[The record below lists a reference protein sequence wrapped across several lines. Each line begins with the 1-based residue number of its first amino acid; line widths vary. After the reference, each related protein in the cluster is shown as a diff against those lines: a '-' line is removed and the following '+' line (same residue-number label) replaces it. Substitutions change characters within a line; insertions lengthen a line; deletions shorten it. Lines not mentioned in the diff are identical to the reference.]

1 MKLLEIEHLSVQYE
15 QVIAVKDVSFIIEE
29 HEYVCLIGS
38 NGSGKSS
45 LLKAILG
52 IIKPTAGKIHFY
64 DDPHLIGYVAQTS
77 MITPL
82 IPATVQ
88 EIVLS
93 STPKNPKRSAQ
104 CDVVLSLLNIKDL
117 KHKQYHQLSGGQKQ
131 RVLLARALIH
141 LPKVLILDEPTTGLD
156 PETTKQFYDLLH
168 HLHQEHGLT
177 IVMTSHDLYHVSQYA
192 SRVIVMNQSIQFD
205 GSVQAWE
212 EQR

>member
-1 MKLLEIEHLSVQYE
+1 MTLLDIEHLTVQYE
-15 QVIAVKDVSFIIEE
+15 QVVAVKDVTFKIEE

-52 IIKPTAGKIHFY
+52 IIKPTSGTIHFY
-64 DDPHLIGYVAQTS
+64 DDPHLIGYVGQTS

-88 EIVLS
+88 EIVS
-93 STPKNPKRSAQ
+93 SSSPKKPKLCDQ

-117 KHKQYHQLSGGQKQ
+117 KHKQYHHLSGGQKQ

-141 LPKVLILDEPTTGLD
+141 LPKILVLDEPTTGLD
-156 PETTKQFYDLLH
+156 PETTEQFYDLLH
-168 HLHQEHGLT
+168 HLHTEHGLT
-177 IVMTSHDLYHVSQYA
+177 IVMTSHDLYHVSKYA
-192 SRVIVMNQSIQFD
+192 TRVIVMNQSIQFD
-205 GSVQAWE
+205 GSVEAWE